1 MQKYARGQG
10 MKLAARNTMLRPIR
24 FLLLLATLAFVAA
37 PPVSAQTGIGRK
49 QQEKIQRK
57 KERNDVKD
65 VKREEKR
72 LAKQHLANQDKA
84 TRKRM
89 KRHKRRAGNQ
99 GQAGHRDTWLRRLFH
114 GKH

>member
-1 MQKYARGQG
+1 MQKYAGHKG
-10 MKLAARNTMLRPIR
+10 MKLAARNTMLRPLR
-24 FLLLLATLAFVAA
+24 NLLVLALLSFVAA
-37 PPVSAQTGIGRK
+37 PSVSAQAGIGRK